1 MNVGKTLRVHRVEP
15 VEDPV
20 PRKRRG
26 ERKPEKKPAVPSAAA
41 KAPRAV

>member
-1 MNVGKTLRVHRVEP
+1 MNVGKALRVHRVEP

-20 PRKRRG
+20 PRKRAK
-26 ERKPEKKPAVPSAAA
+26 RKQEKKPAVPTAAA